1 MIKASLNQVKI
12 GDSLDRVDGRVKVT
26 GAARYAAEYN
36 LPNIA
41 YGVLVTS
48 TIARGHICHIDT
60 GAAEKAPG
68 VLAIISHLNAPKVA
82 GYENQV
88 NNEGSRVYGQE
99 FRLFYDN
106 KIYHN
111 HQPVALAVADT
122 WERANYAA
130 SLVQVQYDKEPHQT
144 NLEQNLHKGIKPQRE
159 DDYARGIPDAYKKAP
174 VKIEQEYRTPFQV
187 HNPMEMHATTA
198 YWEAEDKVII
208 YNKTQAVKITQKDI
222 MKAFNLAEQQ
232 VQVHSPFVGGAF
244 GSSSRVWPPEMA
256 AILGAKKVGR
266 PVKVV
271 AKRDQVF
278 NMVGYRPRSV
288 QKIGLGATPDG
299 KLTGIT
305 HEAFG
310 DTSTYEQF
318 TERLVHPTKS
328 LYNCPHLNTVYQLVP
343 LDLSTPCW
351 TRGPGETSGSFALES
366 AMDELAYAL
375 QMDPLAL
382 RLKNFAAVDPENNKP
397 WSSNYLRACY
407 EEGATR
413 FGWHKRHAAP
423 RSMPDGDWLIGMGM
437 AAGIYKAG
445 RDKAAAS
452 AKLLADGSVLVQ
464 TSVADV
470 GPGSA
475 TIMTQIA
482 ADVLGLDIRK
492 VKFEW
497 GDSSFPLAPGQFGS
511 HTTASVGSA
520 IYDVCT
526 ALKQKLQELAS
537 SGQNPALQNLA
548 ASNLIFEDG
557 AIKFPGK
564 SVSLTYTEILK
575 NNHLPELQVTKE
587 SESGPEQQQYSSK
600 SFCANFVE
608 VRVHAAT
615 GEVRVSRVVSVV
627 DAGKIINHKTAES
640 QVYGSVVWGIG
651 LALMEEALLDDRFGR
666 HVNNDLANYHVPV
679 NADIPD
685 IDVVFIDKKDLVID
699 PMGAKGIGEIPLV
712 GFTAA
717 VANAVYHATGKRIRE
732 LPITPDKLI

>member
-1 MIKASLNQVKI
+1 MTKASLHRVKI
-12 GDSLDRVDGRVKVT
+12 GDPMDRVEGRLKVT
-26 GAARYAAEYN
+26 GEARYAAEYN
-36 LPNIA
+36 LPGIT
-41 YGVLVTS
+41 YGVLITS
-48 TIARGHICHIDT
+48 TIVKGRIRNLDT
-60 GAAEKAPG
+60 SAAEKAPG
-68 VLAIISHLNAPKVA
+68 VLSIVSHLNSPKVA
-82 GYENQV
+82 GYEAPV

-99 FRLFYDN
+99 FRLFYDD

-111 HQPVALAVADT
+111 HQPIALAIADT
-122 WERANYAA
+122 LEKANYAA
-130 SLVQVQYDKEPHQT
+130 SLVKVQYDKEPHQT
-144 NLEQNLHKGIKPQRE
+144 DLTQHLSKGIKPKRE
-159 DDYARGIPDAYKKAP
+159 DDYARGLPNAYKNAP
-174 VKIEQEYRTPFQV
+174 IQIEQEYRTPFQV

-208 YNKTQAVKITQKDI
+208 YNKTQAVKLTQKDV
-222 MKAFNLAEQQ
+222 MKAFNLEEKN

-244 GSSSRVWPPEMA
+244 GSSSRIWPPEMA

-266 PVKVV
+266 PVKVI

-278 NMVGYRPRSV
+278 NMVGYRPRSM
-288 QKIGLGATPDG
+288 QKVGLGATPDG
-299 KLTGIT
+299 KLTGTT

-328 LYNCPHLNTVYQLVP
+328 LYHCPDLNTVYQLVP

-351 TRGPGETSGSFALES
+351 ARGPGETSGSFALES

-375 QMDPLAL
+375 KMDPLAL
-382 RLKNFAAVDPENNKP
+382 RLKNYAEKDPENNKP
-397 WSSNYLRACY
+397 WSSNYLRECY
-407 EEGATR
+407 EQGAKQ
-413 FGWHKRHAAP
+413 FGWHKRQPTP
-423 RSMPDGDWLIGMGM
+423 RTMQDGEWLIGMGM

-452 AKLLADGSVLVQ
+452 AKLQADGTVLVQ
-464 TSVADV
+464 TSMADV

-482 ADVLGLDIRK
+482 AETLGLDIQK
-492 VKFEW
+492 IKFGW
-497 GDSSFPLAPGQFGS
+497 GDSSFPMAPGQFGS

-520 IYDVCT
+520 VYDVCT
-526 ALKQKLQELAS
+526 ALKQKLQELALS
-537 SGQNPALQNLA
+537 EQSPAFQNTTV
-548 ASNLIFEDG
+548 SNLIFEDG
-557 AIKFPGK
+557 TIKIPAESTK
-564 SVSLTYTEILK
+564 ITYTEILK
-575 NNHLPELQVTKE
+575 NNKLKELLVTKE
-587 SESGPEQQQYSSK
+587 SESGPEQEKYSSK

-615 GEVRVSRVVSVV
+615 GEVRVNRVVSVV
-627 DAGKIINHKTAES
+627 DAGKIVNYKTAKS

-651 LALMEEALLDDRFGR
+651 LALMEEAVLDHRFGR

-685 IDVVFIDKKDLVID
+685 IEVVLIDKKDSIID
-699 PMGAKGIGEIPLV
+699 PIGAKGIGEIPLV

-717 VANAVYHATGKRIRE
+717 IANAVYHATGKRIRE

>member
-1 MIKASLNQVKI
+1 MRKASLNRVKM

-48 TIARGHICHIDT
+48 TIAKGHIRHINT
-60 GAAEKAPG
+60 STAEKAPG

-144 NLEQNLHKGIKPQRE
+144 NLEQNLRKGIKPQRE

-198 YWEAEDKVII
+198 YWEAEDKIII

-305 HEAFG
+305 HEASG
-310 DTSTYEQF
+310 YTSTYEQF

-328 LYNCPHLNTVYQLVP
+328 LYHCPDLNTVYQLVP

-351 TRGPGETSGSFALES
+351 ARGPGETSGSFALES

-382 RLKNFAAVDPENNKP
+382 RLKNFAEVDPENNKP

-413 FGWHKRHAAP
+413 FGWHKRQAVP

-482 ADVLGLDIRK
+482 AEVLGLDIRQ

-526 ALKQKLQELAS
+526 ALKQKLQELALK
-537 SGQNPALQNLA
+537 GQSPALQNLS

-557 AIKFPGK
+557 AIQFPGK
-564 SVSLTYTEILK
+564 SVSLTYPDILK

-587 SESGPEQQQYSSK
+587 SESGPEQKNFSSK

-608 VRVHAAT
+608 VRVHATT

-666 HVNNDLANYHVPV
+666 HINNDLANYHVPV

>member
-12 GDSLDRVDGRVKVT
+12 GDSVDRVEGRVKVT
-26 GAARYAAEYN
+26 GAAKYAAEYD
-36 LPNIA
+36 LPGVT

-48 TIARGHICHIDT
+48 TIAKGRIRNLDT
-60 GAAEKAPG
+60 SAAEKAPG
-68 VLAIISHLNAPKVA
+68 VLAIVSHLNSPKVA
-82 GYENQV
+82 GYEGQV
-88 NNEGSRVYGQE
+88 DNEGSRVYGQE
-99 FRLFYDN
+99 FRLFYDD

-111 HQPVALAVADT
+111 HQPIALAIADT
-122 WERANYAA
+122 LERADYAA
-130 SLVQVQYDKEPHQT
+130 SLVQVQYDKEEHQT
-144 NLEQNLHKGIKPQRE
+144 NLAQHLNKGIKPKRE
-159 DDYARGIPDAYKKAP
+159 DDYARGIPDAYKNAP
-174 VKIEQEYRTPFQV
+174 VKIEQEYKTPFQV

-198 YWEAEDKVII
+198 HWEAADKITI
-208 YNKTQAVKITQKDI
+208 YNKTQAVKLTQKDI
-222 MKAFNLAEQQ
+222 MKAFNLAQEQ
-232 VQVHSPFVGGAF
+232 VLVHSPFVGGAF

-278 NMVGYRPRSV
+278 NMVGYRPRSI

-328 LYNCPHLNTVYQLVP
+328 LYHCPDLNTVYQLVP

-375 QMDPLAL
+375 KMDPLAL
-382 RLKNFAAVDPENNKP
+382 RLKNYAAVDPENNKP

-407 EEGATR
+407 EQGAKQ
-413 FGWHKRHAAP
+413 FGWHKRQSTP
-423 RSMPDGDWLIGMGM
+423 RAMQEGEWLIGMGM
-437 AAGIYKAG
+437 AAGIYKSG

-452 AKLLADGSVLVQ
+452 AKLQADGTVLVQ

-482 ADVLGLDIRK
+482 AETLGLDMQK

-497 GDSSFPLAPGQFGS
+497 GNSSFPLAPGQFGS

-520 IYDVCT
+520 VYDVCT
-526 ALKQKLQELAS
+526 ALKLKLIELAQAKPNPDLS
-537 SGQNPALQNLA
+537 SIT

-557 AIKFPGK
+557 ALKSSNK
-564 SVSLTYTEILK
+564 SVQIAYTDVLK
-575 NNHLPELQVTKE
+575 NNNLPELQVTKE
-587 SESGPEQQQYSSK
+587 SESGPEQKNYSSK

-615 GEVRVSRVVSVV
+615 GEVRVNRVVSVV

-651 LALMEEALLDDRFGR
+651 LALMEEAVLDDRFGR
-666 HVNNDLANYHVPV
+666 HVNNDLANYHVPIH
-679 NADIPD
+679 ADIPD
-685 IDVVFIDKKDLVID
+685 IKVVFIDQVDPVID
-699 PMGAKGIGEIPLV
+699 PMGAKGIGEIPLI

-717 VANAVYHATGKRIRE
+717 IANAVYNATGKRIRE

>member
-1 MIKASLNQVKI
+1 M

-48 TIARGHICHIDT
+48 TIAKGHIRHINT
-60 GAAEKAPG
+60 STAEKAPG

-144 NLEQNLHKGIKPQRE
+144 NLEQNLRKGIKPQRE

-198 YWEAEDKVII
+198 YWEAEDKIII

-305 HEAFG
+305 HEASG
-310 DTSTYEQF
+310 YTSTYEQF

-328 LYNCPHLNTVYQLVP
+328 LYHCPDLNTVYQLVP

-351 TRGPGETSGSFALES
+351 ARGPGETSGSFALES

-382 RLKNFAAVDPENNKP
+382 RLKNFAEVDPENNKP

-413 FGWHKRHAAP
+413 FGWHKRQAVP

-482 ADVLGLDIRK
+482 AEVLGLDIRQ

-526 ALKQKLQELAS
+526 ALKQKLQELALK
-537 SGQNPALQNLA
+537 GQSPALQNLS

-557 AIKFPGK
+557 AIQFPGK
-564 SVSLTYTEILK
+564 SVSLTYPDILK

-587 SESGPEQQQYSSK
+587 SESGPEQKNFSSK

-608 VRVHAAT
+608 VRVHATT

-666 HVNNDLANYHVPV
+666 HINNDLANYHVPV